1 VKTPSS
7 LRYLLRDLELASN
20 APPSWVLFHPE
31 YQFHKSVWNSEL
43 GKVVNST
50 NPAEVMRIALR
61 VPRGGHL
68 TSTKASWMPHLIHA
82 VFGPNAKTD
91 DQVIFPHHQDSKFV
105 ACVGWIAEDEGT
117 ESIAAN
123 GAAIRRAFRSAWE
136 REKIRSEC
144 HAMRWVLSS
153 CDRLTAV
160 VNLYG
165 KILALTPATADL
177 LKSFQMGPSHHF
189 HTCEPKLPTSVM
201 QSLMKAP
208 VGQVKVS
215 KHCTARFTPIE
226 SAQASLQP
234 LIGIEFF
241 VERTKGLRHLPL
253 PISLLTPVE
262 HQIYQLIQTGATNK
276 EIAQK
281 RRTAFATAKNQ
292 VAGIL
297 GKLGVTRRHLM
308 VCGTSPAA
316 SFDQLHNP
324 GMNGVTNSRR

>member
-1 VKTPSS
+1 
-7 LRYLLRDLELASN
+7 
-20 APPSWVLFHPE
+20 VLFHPE
-31 YQFHKSVWNSEL
+31 YLFHQSVWNSEL
-43 GKVVNST
+43 GKVVHSIK
-50 NPAEVMRIALR
+50 PAEVMRIASR

-91 DQVIFPHHQDSKFV
+91 GQVIFPHHQDSKFV

-123 GAAIRRAFRSAWE
+123 GAAIRRAFRTAWE

-144 HAMRWVLSS
+144 QALRWVLSS
-153 CDRLTAV
+153 SDRLTAV
-160 VNLYG
+160 VTPYG
-165 KILALTPATADL
+165 KILALTPAAADL
-177 LKSFQMGPSHHF
+177 LKSLHVGPSHHF
-189 HTCEPKLPTSVM
+189 YTDEPELPPSVM
-201 QSLMKAP
+201 QSITKAT

-215 KHCTARFTPIE
+215 KHCTARFATIE
-226 SAQASLQP
+226 SGQTSLQP

-241 VERTKGLRHLPL
+241 VESTKALRHVPL
-253 PISLLTPVE
+253 PISRLTPVE
-262 HQIYQLIQTGATNK
+262 HQIYELIQTGATNK
-276 EIAQK
+276 EIAKK

-308 VCGTSPAA
+308 ICGTSNTD